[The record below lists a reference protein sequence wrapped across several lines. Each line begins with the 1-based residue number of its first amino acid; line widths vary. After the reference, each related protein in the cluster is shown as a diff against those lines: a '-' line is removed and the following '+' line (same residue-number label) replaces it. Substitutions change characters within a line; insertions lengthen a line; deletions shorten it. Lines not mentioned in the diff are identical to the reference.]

1 MRLSFR
7 HTQRDGFTLV
17 ELMVV
22 IAIVGL
28 LAAIALYGV
37 RRYLINSKTSEAR
50 QSIGRITKSAA
61 ISFEVTGL
69 CGDAS
74 PVPADVPKSKK
85 YQSKRSEWYD
95 HAGWTCLKFS
105 LTEPQYYQYRYTR
118 PSGSTFSAVAHG
130 DLDGNGITSTFFTNG
145 DVWMDPAGTQLRI
158 SPNIG
163 EIDAH
168 E

>member
-1 MRLSFR
+1 MRLSIR
-7 HTQRDGFTLV
+7 NAQRQGFTLI

-22 IAIVGL
+22 IAIIGV
-28 LAAIALYGV
+28 LAAIAIYGI

-50 QSIGRITKSAA
+50 QGIGRITKSAVM
-61 ISFEVTGL
+61 SYEVGGL
-69 CGDAS
+69 CGAAS
-74 PVPADVPKSKK
+74 PVPADVPKAKK
-85 YQSKRSEWYD
+85 YQSKRDEWYD

-105 LTEPQYYQYRYTR
+105 LTEPQYYQYQYTN
-118 PSGSTFSAVAHG
+118 PAGTGFSAIAHG
-130 DLDGNGITSTFFTNG
+130 DLDGNDVTSTFYTTG
-145 DVWMDPAGTQLRI
+145 DVWFDPAGTQLRI